1 MPHHNM
7 SGILMVGGADF
18 MAQSEG
24 AGVSDAVI
32 GDIIVVCAQV
42 RTSGYK

>member
-1 MPHHNM
+1 MPP

-18 MAQSEG
+18 MVQSESG
-24 AGVSDAVI
+24 GVSDAVI

-42 RTSGYK
+42 RTCGDK